1 MANLTAV
8 FELVDKIS
16 DKLDA
21 IANKGS
27 DAVDQFEAMGD
38 AADQSFSGATSAA
51 DGVVSAVSSY
61 SQAATE
67 AAAQTDFWT
76 DAVGNYDKGA
86 LEAIYST
93 EELVEMGMK
102 SAEALEHEAN
112 IMEKCDRAAQELS
125 DALEQSSKLQDE
137 YTSAMEKANRV
148 SEKVADNDKVSAQ
161 VKERLENATEE
172 AAQAFDEL
180 ERAQNAAQSAMDN
193 YDRVVSSGTAS
204 LEEMEKA
211 AEQAAKAADDL
222 SQANERAAN
231 STTEL
236 SDATDNAAEEA
247 KNSGKSGKEA
257 VEGIASALAAAG
269 ITATVKEIAT
279 SAYEMA
285 ESFSEAEKIIA
296 ASSGATGQELEE
308 LKQTATSVFAN
319 TNAESVEDIAVGM
332 SAVATATNLTG
343 EALEDATEKGY
354 QMQDLFGYEMSESAR
369 TASALMKNFG
379 ISASE
384 AYDIIT
390 VGAQSGADKNGD
402 LLDILNEYSVQYAA
416 LGLSADEFLQS
427 LINGADAG
435 VFSIDKVGDA
445 VKEFNIRAKDGSDTT
460 AEAFE
465 ALGMNADIMTEKFAA
480 GGETASTAFFD
491 VVTALESMEDPVQRN
506 AAAVALFGTMYEDLE
521 GSLLPILSNIEN
533 GTVDTTDAL
542 EKTAEGAES
551 VGDKWTKAG
560 NNIQTAFSNA
570 MQPTIEGISSGFADI
585 MNGVGDFLNEHPV
598 VTKAITA
605 IGVGLGVV
613 VTVMAAV
620 AFTTTVAIPA
630 VTAFGVAINTAL
642 GPIGWVALAIG
653 GVVAAITAFT
663 AMMGDAED
671 ETAGMTAV
679 TRQQYYEL
687 QDLNAEYDAAVEKY
701 GENSE
706 EALRLKYQVD
716 DMTAAFEN
724 SRQTLEEFQA
734 EVDSLCEST
743 SELWTNFHDN
753 ITEINA
759 QETGALA
766 LIQKYEDLTS
776 KSQLTAAEQKQLE
789 AVTESL
795 AETYPDLAAEMDKA
809 TMSAEQYV
817 EALKKTAEETAQ
829 QQRQDEA
836 QQAYVD
842 ALKQRAELE
851 DEIAKAE
858 ENLRL
863 EKEAFNSTDWMALS
877 DQWIYQQTGWDPW
890 NVTNID
896 EYEAALEE
904 LKVAYEENE
913 AGIAELEA
921 GFEKLAQEEQEAA
934 EAGVSYEEACSTAL
948 SEVKDRIDELAVAYD
963 EAYQSALD
971 SFSGQFGLFDEA
983 STKSEEYLN
992 ASVENAQKALDS
1004 QLSYWETYNANLET
1018 LTTYGEGLTGEARE
1032 NYEML
1037 LQYAQDGREEAA
1049 GLAASMAEA
1058 IESGDE
1064 AAIQKLSET
1073 VSAVREQQEE
1083 AAAATAEWQTNFNE
1097 QMDGIVSDMSS
1108 RIAEMGFADE
1118 ANQAALET
1126 MQSYASGIQS
1136 GSNEAITQVEA
1147 VASAIT
1153 GALEESDVK
1162 AQIDVELN
1170 SEAVDNYEMPEQEAD
1185 ATYNLDSTQVDEYE
1199 MPDKEA
1205 DAVYHV
1211 DDTAVDNYN
1220 PPDKTATVTYTVQTS
1235 GSVPGHA
1242 RGTTNAEDVFIAGEE
1257 GPELIVGQQG
1267 STVFPSSETERIIDA
1282 ISGRNEAVTVV
1293 NEYEPTGFMGMLEN
1307 AFSKLTDKMSALF
1320 EKMGGITPTVEL
1332 EGYASGTTSSDE
1344 NFIAGEEGP
1353 ELVLGKP
1360 DSTVFPA
1367 DETDRIIN
1375 AIGMSSISVGDAE
1388 RNDGIFVPVG
1398 NDIGLIEDSGTE
1410 KDAATRKILLEIA
1423 GKGNIQLTGS
1433 KVDKDTLV
1441 QFLYEYLKPVLSE
1454 ILTQEIYEEG
1464 DMAYEY

>member
-1 MANLTAV
+1 MVNLTAV

-27 DAVDQFEAMGD
+27 GTVDQFEAMGD
-38 AADQSFSGATSAA
+38 AADQSFTGATSAA

-61 SQAATE
+61 SQATTE

-76 DAVGNYDKGA
+76 NAVGNYDKGA

-112 IMEKCDRAAQELS
+112 IMEKCERATQELS

-137 YTSAMEKANRV
+137 YTSAMEKANRI
-148 SEKVADNDKVSAQ
+148 SDEVADNDKVSTQA
-161 VKERLENATEE
+161 KERLQSATEE
-172 AAQAFDEL
+172 AVQAFDEL

-193 YDRVVSSGTAS
+193 YDRVVSSGTAR
-204 LEEMEKA
+204 LEDMEKA

-222 SQANERAAN
+222 TVANERAAN
-231 STTEL
+231 ATTEL
-236 SDATDNAAEEA
+236 SDATQEAE
-247 KNSGKSGKEA
+247 KGGKSGKEA

-269 ITATVKEIAT
+269 ITKTVKEIAT
-279 SAYEMA
+279 SVYEMA
-285 ESFSEAEKIIA
+285 ENFSEAEKIIA
-296 ASSGATGQELEE
+296 TSSGATGQELEE
-308 LKQTATSVFAN
+308 LKQTAMSVFSN
-319 TNAESVEDIAVGM
+319 TNAESVEDIAAGM
-332 SAVATATNLTG
+332 SAIATATNLTG

-379 ISASE
+379 IDASE

-491 VVTALESMEDPVQRN
+491 VVAALESMEDPVQRN
-506 AAAVALFGTMYEDLE
+506 AVAVSLFGTMYEDLE
-521 GSLLPILSNIEN
+521 GDLLPILSNIES
-533 GTVDTTDAL
+533 GTIDTTDAL

-570 MQPTIEGISSGFADI
+570 MQPTIEGVSSGFADI
-585 MNGVGDFLNEHPV
+585 MNGIGDFLNEHPV

-613 VTVMAAV
+613 ITAMAAV

-630 VTAFGVAINTAL
+630 ITAFGVALNTAL
-642 GPIGWVALAIG
+642 GPIGWVALAIT
-653 GVVAAITAFT
+653 GVVAAGTALV
-663 AMMGDAED
+663 AMMNDTED

-679 TRQQYYEL
+679 TRQQYYQL
-687 QDLNAEYDAAVEKY
+687 QDLNTEYDEAVAKY

-706 EALRLKYQVD
+706 EALRLQYQIED
-716 DMTAAFEN
+716 LSEAFEN

-734 EVDSLCEST
+734 EVDDLCASV
-743 SELWTNFHDN
+743 SGLWTEFDSA
-753 ITEINA
+753 ISEINA
-759 QETGALA
+759 AETGTLA
-766 LIQKYEDLTS
+766 LIQKYDDLI
-776 KSQLTAAEQKQLE
+776 SQTTLTAAEQKQLE
-789 AVTESL
+789 AVTKSLSES
-795 AETYPDLAAEMDKA
+795 YPELTAQMENA
-809 TMSAEQYV
+809 TLSAEQYV
-817 EALKKTAEETAQ
+817 EALKKAAEQ
-829 QQRQDEA
+829 EA
-836 QQAYVD
+836 QEQREAEAQDAYVE
-842 ALKQRAELE
+842 AIKKRAELT
-851 DEIAKAE
+851 E
-858 ENLRL
+858 EL
-863 EKEAFNSTDWMALS
+863 EKAQANYNAELEAHDMVWDEAMGKYTNGLYTADSPWASWTTDL
-877 DQWIYQQTGWDPW
+877 
-890 NVTNID
+890 D
-896 EYEAALEE
+896 EYKDALDS
-904 LKVAYEENE
+904 VNGSIEENE
-913 AGIAELEA
+913 ARIAELEA
-921 GFEKLAQEEQEAA
+921 GFEKLAQKEQEAA

-948 SEVKDRIDELAVAYD
+948 SEVKDRFYELCAAYD

-1018 LTTYGEGLTGEARE
+1018 LTSYGEGLTGEARE
-1032 NYEML
+1032 NYEL
-1037 LQYAQDGREEAA
+1037 LLSYAQDGSEEAT
-1049 GLAASMAEA
+1049 GLAASMADA
-1058 IESGDE
+1058 IEKGDTD
-1064 AAIQKLSET
+1064 AINKLSET
-1073 VSAVREQQEE
+1073 VGAVREKQEE
-1083 AAAATAEWQTNFNE
+1083 AAAATAEWQTDFNA
-1097 QMDGIVSDMSS
+1097 QMDEIVSGMSD
-1108 RIAEMGFADE
+1108 RIGEMGFEDE
-1118 ANQAALET
+1118 ANQAALKT
-1126 MQSYASGIQS
+1126 MQNYAAGIQA
-1136 GSNEAITQVEA
+1136 GSNEAITKVEA
-1147 VASAIT
+1147 VATAIS
-1153 GALEESDVK
+1153 GALEKSDVK
-1162 AQIDVELN
+1162 AKINIEPNTD
-1170 SEAVDNYEMPEQEAD
+1170 AVDSYEMPD
-1185 ATYNLDSTQVDEYE
+1185 KTATAEYELDSETVDKYQPE
-1199 MPDKEA
+1199 DKEA
-1205 DAVYHV
+1205 DAVYEV
-1211 DDTAVDNYN
+1211 DDTAVDNWD
-1220 PPDKTATVTYTVQTS
+1220 PPDKTATVTYNVQTS
-1235 GSVPGHA
+1235 GTVPGHA
-1242 RGTTNAEDVFIAGEE
+1242 AGTTYAEDMFIAGEN

-1267 STVFPSSETERIIDA
+1267 STVFPHSETEQIIDA
-1282 ISGRNEAVTVV
+1282 MSKRNEAVTVV
-1293 NEYEPTGFMGMLEN
+1293 NEYEPTGFMDMLEN
-1307 AFSKLTDKMSALF
+1307 AVSKLTGKMSALF
-1320 EKMGGITPTVEL
+1320 EKLGGITPTVEL
-1332 EGYASGTTSSDE
+1332 AGYATGTTSSDDS
-1344 NFIAGEEGP
+1344 FIAGENGP
-1353 ELVLGKP
+1353 ELIVDKP

-1375 AIGMSSISVGDAE
+1375 AISTSSISRTTGQQ
-1388 RNDGIFVPVG
+1388 DGIFVPTG
-1398 NDIGLIEDSGTE
+1398 NDNGLIEDSGTE
-1410 KDAATRKILLEIA
+1410 KDASTRKILLEIA
-1423 GKGNIQLTGS
+1423 GKGNIELTGG
-1433 KVDKDTLV
+1433 KADKETLLA
-1441 QFLYEYLKPVLSE
+1441 FLYEYLKPVLSE

>member
-27 DAVDQFEAMGD
+27 DTVDQFEAMGD
-38 AADQSFSGATSAA
+38 VADQSFAGATSAV
-51 DGVVSAVSSY
+51 DGVARAVSNY
-61 SQAATE
+61 SKAATE
-67 AAAQTDFWT
+67 ATSQTDFWT
-76 DAVGNYDKGA
+76 DAVGGYDKSA

-93 EELVEMGMK
+93 EELVEKGFK
-102 SAEALEHEAN
+102 SAEALEQEAN
-112 IMEKCDRAAQELS
+112 IMQKCDRAAQGLA
-125 DALEQSSKLQDE
+125 DALEQSSNLQDK

-148 SEKVADNDKVSAQ
+148 SEKIADNDKVAAQ

-172 AAQAFDEL
+172 TAQAFEKL
-180 ERAQNAAQSAMDN
+180 ERAQDAAKSAMDN
-193 YDRVVSSGTAS
+193 YDRVLSSGTAS
-204 LEEMEKA
+204 LEDMEKA

-222 SQANERAAN
+222 AEANERAAN
-231 STTEL
+231 ASSEL
-236 SDATDNAAEEA
+236 SDATNNANNAFEESE
-247 KNSGKSGKEA
+247 KGKDAFE
-257 VEGIASALAAAG
+257 ALASSAV
-269 ITATVKEIAT
+269 ATVIVDKLKDIAVA
-279 SAYEMA
+279 AYEMA
-285 ESFSEAEKIIA
+285 ESFSEAEKIIV
-296 ASSGATGQELEE
+296 ASTGATGRELEE
-308 LKQTATSVFAN
+308 LNQTATSVFSN
-319 TNAESVEDIAVGM
+319 TNAESIEDIASGM
-332 SAVATATNLTG
+332 SAVAAATNLTG
-343 EALEDATEKGY
+343 EALEVATEKGY
-354 QMQDLFGYEMSESAR
+354 QMQDLFGYDMSESAR

-390 VGAQSGADKNGD
+390 VGAQNGANKNGD

-427 LINGADAG
+427 LINGADEG

-465 ALGMNADIMTEKFAA
+465 ALGMNADIMTEKFAT
-480 GGETASTAFFD
+480 GGETASAAFFD
-491 VVTALESMEDPVQRN
+491 VISALESMEDPVQRN

-521 GSLLPILSNIEN
+521 GNLLPILSNIEN
-533 GTVDTTDAL
+533 GTIDTTDAL
-542 EKTAEGAES
+542 EKTAEEAES

-560 NNIQTAFSNA
+560 NNIQTAFSSA
-570 MQPTIEGISSGFADI
+570 MQPTIELISGGLADI
-585 MNGVGDFLNEHPV
+585 ANGIGDFLNEHPA
-598 VTKAITA
+598 VTKAITT
-605 IGVGLGVV
+605 IGVGLGAVV
-613 VTVMAAV
+613 AAMASVVFVTG
-620 AFTTTVAIPA
+620 VAIPA
-630 VTAFGVAINTAL
+630 VKAFGVALNTAL
-642 GPIGWVALAIG
+642 GPVGWVALAIG
-653 GVVAAITAFT
+653 GVVAAATALV
-663 AMMGDAED
+663 AILSEAEG

-679 TRQQYYEL
+679 TRKQYYEL
-687 QDLNAEYDAAVEKY
+687 QDLNAEYDEAVEKY

-716 DMTAAFEN
+716 EMTEAFEN
-724 SRQTLEEFQA
+724 SRQTLEEFQS

-743 SELWTNFHDN
+743 NELWTNFHEN
-753 ITEINA
+753 IDAIDA
-759 QETGALA
+759 QETGTLA
-766 LIQKYEDLTS
+766 LIQKYADLTS
-776 KSQLTAAEQKQLE
+776 QAELTAAEQKQLE

-795 AETYPDLAAEMDKA
+795 AESYPDLAAEIDNA
-809 TMSAEQYV
+809 TMSAEEYV
-817 EALKKTAEETAQ
+817 EALRKSAEEQAKQ
-829 QQRQDEA
+829 ERQDEA

-842 ALKQRAELE
+842 ALKQRAELT

-863 EKEAFNSTDWMALS
+863 SQESDDNALFLS
-877 DQWIYQQTGWDPW
+877 DAWFYDKTGWLGAWATD
-890 NVTNID
+890 TN
-896 EYEAALEE
+896 EYQDALNELNAAMEA
-904 LKVAYEENE
+904 NE
-913 AGIAELEA
+913 AEIAELEA
-921 GFEKLAQEEQEAA
+921 GFEELAQEEQEAA

-948 SEVKDRIDELAVAYD
+948 SEVESRVEALALAYD

-983 STKSEEYLN
+983 STKSDEYLN

-1037 LQYAQDGREEAA
+1037 LQYAQDGSEEAA

-1064 AAIQKLSET
+1064 AAIEKLSET
-1073 VSAVREQQEE
+1073 VNAVKEQQEA
-1083 AAAATAEWQTNFNE
+1083 AAAATAEWQTDFND
-1097 QMDGIVSDMSS
+1097 QMDEIVSGMAS
-1108 RIAEMGFADE
+1108 RIEEMGFADE

-1126 MQSYASGIQS
+1126 MQSYAAGIQA

-1153 GALEESDVK
+1153 GALEESEVK
-1162 AQIDVELN
+1162 AEVDIALD
-1170 SEAVDNYEMPEQEAD
+1170 STSVDNYEMPEQTAT
-1185 ATYNLDSTQVDEYE
+1185 ATYELDSEEVDTYQPE
-1199 MPDKEA
+1199 DKEA
-1205 DAVYHV
+1205 DAIYKV
-1211 DDTAVDNYN
+1211 DDSAVENYD

-1257 GPELIVGQQG
+1257 GPELIVGQKG
-1267 STVFPSSETERIIDA
+1267 STVFPTSETDRIIDA
-1282 ISGRNEAVTVV
+1282 LSGRNEDITIV
-1293 NEYEPTGFMGMLEN
+1293 NKYESTGLMEMLDSSF
-1307 AFSKLTDKMSALF
+1307 AKLTDGVAALF
-1320 EKMGGITPTVEL
+1320 ERLGSSIMPTVEID
-1332 EGYASGTTSSDE
+1332 GYASGTTSSDE

-1360 DSTVFPA
+1360 DSIVFPTG
-1367 DETDRIIN
+1367 ETDRIIN
-1375 AIGMSSISVGDAE
+1375 AIGKSSIAAVDTEQSEA
-1388 RNDGIFVPVG
+1388 IFVPDRNVNG
-1398 NDIGLIEDSGTE
+1398 EKEDSASE
-1410 KDAATRKILLEIA
+1410 KNTPARKLLLEIA
-1423 GKGNIQLTGS
+1423 GKGKIELTGG
-1433 KVDKDTLV
+1433 KADKDVLI
-1441 QFLYEYLKPVLSE
+1441 QFLYENLKPVLAE

-1464 DMAYEY
+1464 DMSYEY

>member
-27 DAVDQFEAMGD
+27 NAVDEFEAMGD
-38 AADQSFSGATSAA
+38 AADQVFSGATSAA

-61 SQAATE
+61 NQAATE

-76 DAVGNYDKGA
+76 DAVGNYDKSA
-86 LEAIYST
+86 LEATYST
-93 EELVEMGMK
+93 
-102 SAEALEHEAN
+102 
-112 IMEKCDRAAQELS
+112 QELS

-148 SEKVADNDKVSAQ
+148 SDEVADNDKVSAQ
-161 VKERLENATEE
+161 AKERLQNATEE
-172 AAQAFDEL
+172 AAQAFEEL

-193 YDRVVSSGTAS
+193 YDSVVSSGTAS
-204 LEEMEKA
+204 LEDMERA

-222 SQANERAAN
+222 TAANERAAN
-231 STTEL
+231 ATTEL
-236 SDATDNAAEEA
+236 SDATDNAAQEA
-247 KNSGKSGKEA
+247 ENSGKSGKGA

-279 SAYEMA
+279 SVYEMA
-285 ESFSEAEKIIA
+285 ESFSEAEKIVV

-319 TNAESVEDIAVGM
+319 TNAESVEDIAAGM

-379 ISASE
+379 ITASE

-465 ALGMNADIMTEKFAA
+465 VLGMNADIMTEKFAA

-491 VVTALESMEDPVQRN
+491 VVAALESMEDPVQRN

-551 VGDKWTKAG
+551 VGDKWAKAG

-585 MNGVGDFLNEHPV
+585 MNGIGDFLNEHPV

-613 VTVMAAV
+613 VTVMASV
-620 AFTTTVAIPA
+620 AFVTTVAIPA
-630 VTAFGVAINTAL
+630 VTAFGVALNTAL
-642 GPIGWVALAIG
+642 GPIGWVALGIG
-653 GVVAAITAFT
+653 GLIAAGTAFA
-663 AMMGDAED
+663 AMFTDAEEEVED
-671 ETAGMTAV
+671 YNGTMEQCQNELEATERA
-679 TRQQYYEL
+679 YEK
-687 QDLNAEYDAAVEKY
+687 ACEMY
-701 GENSE
+701 GENS
-706 EALRLKYQVD
+706 D
-716 DMTAAFEN
+716 AAKE
-724 SRQTLEEFQA
+724 LEEQLDTLNAQYEKGGGQLAVYAEQAQAVADSFDSISRAQEDAFSEIDNTETSALTAVAMLSAISEQSHITNADLDMMSQYADYLNNEFNCDIKVNYDTGELTGFDPQVLTDAIINAANDERYQSAIEYLSGAEFQDNYIAAKRGAA
-734 EVDSLCEST
+734 ELGAELDSLYS
-743 SELWTNFHDN
+743 
-753 ITEINA
+753 
-759 QETGALA
+759 
-766 LIQKYEDLTS
+766 
-776 KSQLTAAEQKQLE
+776 
-789 AVTESL
+789 
-795 AETYPDLAAEMDKA
+795 
-809 TMSAEQYV
+809 
-817 EALKKTAEETAQ
+817 
-829 QQRQDEA
+829 
-836 QQAYVD
+836 
-842 ALKQRAELE
+842 
-851 DEIAKAE
+851 
-858 ENLRL
+858 
-863 EKEAFNSTDWMALS
+863 
-877 DQWIYQQTGWDPW
+877 
-890 NVTNID
+890 
-896 EYEAALEE
+896 
-904 LKVAYEENE
+904 
-913 AGIAELEA
+913 ELEA
-921 GFEKLAQEEQEAA
+921 KTNINTGTNPEDAQSMRKTSEIEADIEAA
-934 EAGVSYEEACSTAL
+934 EAALDDYNSTLAQAEAEMETYGLAIDKTGQFAENYKSTLDEMALSTEDVAQACEDSTENTVSYQEAATYAL
-948 SEVKDRIDELAVAYD
+948 QSVQDELDTLCLAYD
-963 EAYQSALD
+963 EAYQAALE
-971 SFSGQFGLFDEA
+971 SFHGQFGLFDEA
-983 STKSEEYLN
+983 STESEEYLN
-992 ASVENAQKALDS
+992 SSVENAQEALDS

-1018 LTTYGEGLTGEARE
+1018 LTTYGEELTGEARE

-1037 LQYAQDGREEAA
+1037 LQYAQDGSEEAA

-1064 AAIQKLSET
+1064 EAIQKLSET
-1073 VSAVREQQEE
+1073 VGAVREQQEE

-1097 QMDGIVSDMSS
+1097 TMDGIVSDMSS
-1108 RIAEMGFADE
+1108 RIAEMVFADE

-1136 GSNEAITQVEA
+1136 GSSEAITQVEA
-1147 VASAIT
+1147 VANAIT
-1153 GALEESDVK
+1153 GALEESEVK
-1162 AQIDVELN
+1162 AKIDVELN
-1170 SEAVDNYEMPEQEAD
+1170 SEAVDSYEMPEQEAD

-1320 EKMGGITPTVEL
+1320 EKLGGITPTVEL

-1398 NDIGLIEDSGTE
+1398 NDNGLIEDSGTE

>member
-8 FELVDKIS
+8 FELVDRIS

-38 AADQSFSGATSAA
+38 AADQSFTGATSAA

-67 AAAQTDFWT
+67 VATQTDFWT
-76 DAVGNYDKGA
+76 DAVGNYNKGA
-86 LEAIYST
+86 LEATYST

-112 IMEKCDRAAQELS
+112 IMEKCERATQELS

-137 YTSAMEKANRV
+137 YTSAMEKANRI
-148 SEKVADNDKVSAQ
+148 SEKVADNDKISAQ
-161 VKERLENATEE
+161 VKEQLENAAEE

-180 ERAQNAAQSAMDN
+180 ER
-193 YDRVVSSGTAS
+193 
-204 LEEMEKA
+204 A

-222 SQANERAAN
+222 SQANEKAAN
-231 STTEL
+231 AMAEL
-236 SDATDNAAEEA
+236 SDASDSANEELE
-247 KNSGKSGKEA
+247 KSKKGKDAFE
-257 VEGIASALAAAG
+257 ALASSVVAA
-269 ITATVKEIAT
+269 ALADKLKDIAVA
-279 SAYEMA
+279 AYEMT

-308 LKQTATSVFAN
+308 LKQTATSVFSN
-319 TNAESVEDIAVGM
+319 TNAESIEDIAAGM
-332 SAVATATNLTG
+332 STVATATNLTG

-379 ISASE
+379 ITASE

-465 ALGMNADIMTEKFAA
+465 AIGMNADIMTEKFAA

-491 VVTALESMEDPVQRN
+491 VVATLESMEDPVQRN
-506 AAAVALFGTMYEDLE
+506 ATAIALFGTMYEDLE
-521 GSLLPILSNIEN
+521 GNLLPILSNIEN

-551 VGDKWTKAG
+551 VGDKWAKAG

-585 MNGVGDFLNEHPV
+585 VNGIGDFLNEHPV

-613 VTVMAAV
+613 VAVMASAV
-620 AFTTTVAIPA
+620 FITGAAIPA
-630 VTAFGVAINTAL
+630 VTAFGVALNTAL
-642 GPIGWVALAIG
+642 GPIGWVALAITGLVAG
-653 GVVAAITAFT
+653 GAALVA
-663 AMMGDAED
+663 MLNDAEN

-706 EALRLKYQVD
+706 EALRLKYQVNE
-716 DMTAAFEN
+716 MTEAFEN

-734 EVDSLCEST
+734 EVDDLCT
-743 SELWTNFHDN
+743 SVSDLWTEFDSA
-753 ITEINA
+753 ISEINA
-759 QETGALA
+759 AETGTLA
-766 LIQKYEDLTS
+766 LIQKYDDLI
-776 KSQLTAAEQKQLE
+776 SQTTLTAAEQKQLE
-789 AVTESL
+789 AVTKSLSES
-795 AETYPDLAAEMDKA
+795 YPELTAQMENA
-809 TMSAEQYV
+809 TLSAEQYV
-817 EALKKTAEETAQ
+817 EALKKAAEQEAQ
-829 QQRQDEA
+829 EQREAEAQDAYVEAIKKRAELTEELEKAQANYNAELEAHDMVWDEA
-836 QQAYVD
+836 MGKYTNGIYTADSPWASWTTDLDEYKD
-842 ALKQRAELE
+842 ALDSVNGSIEENEARIAELE
-851 DEIAKAE
+851 D
-858 ENLRL
+858 
-863 EKEAFNSTDWMALS
+863 
-877 DQWIYQQTGWDPW
+877 
-890 NVTNID
+890 
-896 EYEAALEE
+896 
-904 LKVAYEENE
+904 
-913 AGIAELEA
+913 

-934 EAGVSYEEACSTAL
+934 VAGVSYEEACSTAL

-1018 LTTYGEGLTGEARE
+1018 LTSYGEGLTGEARE
-1032 NYEML
+1032 NYEL
-1037 LQYAQDGREEAA
+1037 LLSYAQDGSEEAT
-1049 GLAASMAEA
+1049 GLAASMADA
-1058 IESGDE
+1058 IEKGDTD
-1064 AAIQKLSET
+1064 AINKLSET
-1073 VSAVREQQEE
+1073 VGAVREKQEE
-1083 AAAATAEWQTNFNE
+1083 AAAATAEWQTDFNA
-1097 QMDGIVSDMSS
+1097 QMDEIVSGMSD
-1108 RIAEMGFADE
+1108 RIGEMGFEDE
-1118 ANQAALET
+1118 ANQAALKI
-1126 MQSYASGIQS
+1126 MQSYAAGIQA
-1136 GSNEAITQVEA
+1136 GSNEAITEVEA
-1147 VASAIT
+1147 VATAIS
-1153 GALEESDVK
+1153 GALEKSDVK
-1162 AQIDVELN
+1162 AKINIEPNTD
-1170 SEAVDNYEMPEQEAD
+1170 AVDSYEMPD
-1185 ATYNLDSTQVDEYE
+1185 KTATAEYELDSETVDKYQPE
-1199 MPDKEA
+1199 DKEA
-1205 DAVYHV
+1205 DAVYEV
-1211 DDTAVDNYN
+1211 DDTAVDNWE
-1220 PPDKTATVTYTVQTS
+1220 PPDKTATVTYNVQTN
-1235 GSVPGHA
+1235 GTVPGHA
-1242 RGTTNAEDVFIAGEE
+1242 TGTTYAEDMFIAGEN

-1267 STVFPSSETERIIDA
+1267 STVFPHSETEQIIDA
-1282 ISGRNEAVTVV
+1282 MSKRNEAVMVV
-1293 NEYEPTGFMGMLEN
+1293 NEYEPTGFMDMLES
-1307 AFSKLTDKMSALF
+1307 AFSKLTGKMSALF
-1320 EKMGGITPTVEL
+1320 EKLGGVTPTVEL
-1332 EGYASGTTSSDE
+1332 EGYATGTTSSDDS
-1344 NFIAGEEGP
+1344 FIAGENGP
-1353 ELVLGKP
+1353 ELIVDKP

-1375 AIGMSSISVGDAE
+1375 AIGSSGISRATGQQ
-1388 RNDGIFVPVG
+1388 DGVFVPAG
-1398 NDIGLIEDSGTE
+1398 NDNGLIEDSGTE
-1410 KDAATRKILLEIA
+1410 KDASTRKILLEIA
-1423 GKGNIQLTGS
+1423 GKGNIELTGG
-1433 KVDKDTLV
+1433 KADKETLLA
-1441 QFLYEYLKPVLSE
+1441 FLYEYLKPVLSE